1 MYQKKAFNRREQDYA
16 MGLRRKLEEAEAML
30 QHLAPSR
37 ARSLALTKLDEALL
51 WANVGIAEAGLQQSY
66 TAVPRNRGF
75 DFDDA
80 LATNVDGQQVR
91 ATRAGDITLDG
102 MKIVPRRDENHAV
115 TAQNAA
121 PSAEGDLVLLKP
133 GQVAIDA
140 GRLAKLV
147 EESAQKEA
155 AMGKDGAPHHLA
167 ELELL
172 ARAQKDWYYVCHD
185 ELHYGWLQRCRG
197 GIKMEQ
203 RDFMTRAK
211 QLVVDYFN
219 SHVDA
224 TDGKKLTME
233 DVFIVWFSKT
243 LQNWKAL
250 VSTTVS
256 DGMYYE
262 ITHNGDKKETYLD
275 VYKKWENQCIAD
287 GNTAH

>member
-16 MGLRRKLEEAEAML
+16 MALRRKLEEAETMI
-30 QHLAPSR
+30 QNLAPSR
-37 ARSLALTKLDEALL
+37 SRSLALTKLDEALL
-51 WANVGIAEAGLQQSY
+51 WTNVGIAEAGIPQSY

-155 AMGKDGAPHHLA
+155 AMGKDGASHHLA

-172 ARAQKDWYYVCHD
+172 ARAQKDWYYAMMS
-185 ELHYGWLQRCRG
+185 YIMG
-197 GIKMEQ
+197 G
-203 RDFMTRAK
+203 D
-211 QLVVDYFN
+211 
-219 SHVDA
+219 SDA
-224 TDGKKLTME
+224 E
-233 DVFIVWFSKT
+233 EESK
-243 LQNWKAL
+243 
-250 VSTTVS
+250 
-256 DGMYYE
+256 
-262 ITHNGDKKETYLD
+262 
-275 VYKKWENQCIAD
+275 
-287 GNTAH
+287 

>member
-16 MGLRRKLEEAEAML
+16 MGLRRKLEEAETMI
-30 QHLAPSR
+30 QNLAPSHS
-37 ARSLALTKLDEALL
+37 RSLALTKHCSGRTWALQKP
-51 WANVGIAEAGLQQSY
+51 GY
-66 TAVPRNRGF
+66 TAAPRNKGF

-80 LATNVDGQQVR
+80 LATNMDGQQVR

-155 AMGKDGAPHHLA
+155 AMGKDGASHHLA

-172 ARAQKDWYYVCHD
+172 ARAQKDWYYAMMS
-185 ELHYGWLQRCRG
+185 YIMG
-197 GIKMEQ
+197 G
-203 RDFMTRAK
+203 D
-211 QLVVDYFN
+211 
-219 SHVDA
+219 SDA
-224 TDGKKLTME
+224 E
-233 DVFIVWFSKT
+233 EESK
-243 LQNWKAL
+243 
-250 VSTTVS
+250 
-256 DGMYYE
+256 
-262 ITHNGDKKETYLD
+262 
-275 VYKKWENQCIAD
+275 
-287 GNTAH
+287 

>member
-51 WANVGIAEAGLQQSY
+51 WANVGIAEAGLQQGY
-66 TAVPRNRGF
+66 TAAPRNRGF

-91 ATRAGDITLDG
+91 ATRAGDITFDG
-102 MKIVPRRDENHAV
+102 MKIVPRRDENQAV

-121 PSAEGDLVLLKP
+121 PSAGGDLKP

-155 AMGKDGAPHHLA
+155 AMGKDGASHHLA

-172 ARAQKDWYYVCHD
+172 ARAQKDWYYAMMSYIMGD
-185 ELHYGWLQRCRG
+185 
-197 GIKMEQ
+197 
-203 RDFMTRAK
+203 D
-211 QLVVDYFN
+211 
-219 SHVDA
+219 SDA
-224 TDGKKLTME
+224 E
-233 DVFIVWFSKT
+233 EESK
-243 LQNWKAL
+243 
-250 VSTTVS
+250 
-256 DGMYYE
+256 
-262 ITHNGDKKETYLD
+262 
-275 VYKKWENQCIAD
+275 
-287 GNTAH
+287 